1 MRNKLKELPFP
12 LKIAF
17 IIVLLVIFAKGLWT
31 YLLYQESR
39 EHDRLPLILTDGIK
53 MTVVDSSLY
62 QDSQY
67 ANGDNCTPDQLE
79 VMFKY
84 VTEPS
89 GKTYGKAD
97 PYPRCLRYSVEKGVF
112 YWLEPRPGFEY
123 VIYEKPSGGRLLV
136 IHDNG
141 LYGKDRNDIGGP
153 NGSYYPGISSF
164 DMLGN
169 RKNVIFVY
177 TGWNNPE
184 KIIKLS
190 IN

>member
-1 MRNKLKELPFP
+1 MIFVVA
-12 LKIAF
+12 IALLF
-17 IIVLLVIFAKGLWT
+17 IAILFIGLIA
-31 YLLYQESR
+31 YDLYNEPW
-39 EHDRLPLILTDGIK
+39 EHNRLPALLTNSIK

-62 QDSQY
+62 QDPQY

-79 VMFKY
+79 VIFKY

-89 GKTYGKAD
+89 GKTYGKAG
-97 PYPRCLRYSVEKGVF
+97 PYPRCLRYSVEKGAF

-123 VIYEKPSGGRLLV
+123 VIYEKPSGDRLLA

-141 LYGKDRNDIGGP
+141 LYGKDRNDIGGL
-153 NGSYYPGISSF
+153 NGSYYPGTSSF
-164 DMLGN
+164 NMLGN